1 MFRSA
6 STTSIHILLV
16 EDNPGDVR
24 LTREA
29 LDESK
34 TPYRLTVAGDGIRAL
49 DFLRRVVDRPEDR
62 PDIILLDWNL
72 PRMDGQEVLAAIKA
86 DRDLKSIPVLVLT
99 TSRARSD
106 VDRAYELQANCFIT
120 KPVDVGQFFE
130 IIDEVENF
138 WLGTATLPTCVN
150 TCR

>member
-1 MFRSA
+1 MPRSA
-6 STTSIHILLV
+6 TKKELHILLV

-34 TPYRLTVAGDGIRAL
+34 KPYRLTVACDGVVAL
-49 DFLRRVVDRPEDR
+49 DFLRRSVNKPKER

-72 PRMDGQEVLAAIKA
+72 PRMGGNELLAVVKA
-86 DRDLKSIPVLVLT
+86 DEDLKTIPVVVLT
-99 TSRARSD
+99 TSRARTD

-120 KPVDVGQFFE
+120 KPVDVNEFFE
-130 IIDEVENF
+130 IIDAVENF
-138 WLGTATLPTCVN
+138 WLGTATLPT
-150 TCR
+150 

>member
-1 MFRSA
+1 MPRSA
-6 STTSIHILLV
+6 AKKELHILLV

-29 LDESK
+29 LDESGR
-34 TPYRLTVAGDGIRAL
+34 PYRLTVASDGLWAL
-49 DFLRRVVDRPEDR
+49 EYLRSAVNAPEQR
-62 PDIILLDWNL
+62 PDIIFLDWNL
-72 PRMDGQEVLAAIKA
+72 PRMDGKEVLAAVKA
-86 DRDLKSIPVLVLT
+86 DSDLKSIPVVVLT
-99 TSRARSD
+99 TSRARTD

-138 WLGTATLPTCVN
+138 WLGTATLPT
-150 TCR
+150 